1 MKIGCP
7 YRWKNLLSLAG
18 VLAWQMI
25 GAQSAEPV
33 VGEAKQP
40 GAPEV
45 AVEGTP
51 PPAPQEDQGAGK
63 AERRDRAAMGGLG
76 PGPMVGPPGEWKPG
90 DRERRGPGGSKGMG
104 GPPPMWGAGFERLSE
119 DQKRRVREALG
130 KAWGRPEVAEARDRL
145 MQANETMR
153 KVIHDALMEID
164 PEIAGVLASM
174 KGPEGRGHG
183 EPPPRLPPV
192 ESPEFPG
199 AALKRLEMEL
209 MVFSPPERREETRQL
224 LDRVMQTPAVKEMVN
239 QFRQAPVEERMQ
251 VMENLRRL
259 YRETVG
265 EQLRA
270 YRNRNREPGSKRAPD
285 GKSTPGAESE
295 NPASPPAAPAAPS
308 GN

>member
-1 MKIGCP
+1 M
-7 YRWKNLLSLAG
+7 
-18 VLAWQMI
+18 LAWQTI
-25 GAQSAEPV
+25 GAQVVESV
-33 VGEAKQP
+33 VGETQRV
-40 GAPEV
+40 EV
-45 AVEGTP
+45 PMAAVEGAPLP
-51 PPAPQEDQGAGK
+51 PPEKAGEGK
-63 AERRDRAAMGGLG
+63 VERRERLPMGGL
-76 PGPMVGPPGEWKPG
+76 GPPGEWKPG

-209 MVFSPPERREETRQL
+209 LVFSPPERREETRQL
-224 LDRVMQTPAVKEMVN
+224 LGRVIETPAVKEMVN

-265 EQLRA
+265 EQLQA
-270 YRNRNREPGSKRAPD
+270 YRNRNREPGIKRAPD
-285 GKSTPGAESE
+285 GKSTPGADSE

-308 GN
+308 AN